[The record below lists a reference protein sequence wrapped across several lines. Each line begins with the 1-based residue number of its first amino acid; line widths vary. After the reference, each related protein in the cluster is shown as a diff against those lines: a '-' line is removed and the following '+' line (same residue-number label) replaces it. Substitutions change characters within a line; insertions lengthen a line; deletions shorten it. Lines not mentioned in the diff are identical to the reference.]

1 MIQRK
6 EARMAG
12 PNWASIGTLPTGGSN
27 WVPHVAQTIDGHL
40 EVFTLDS
47 QGALWHTRQ
56 ITPNGHWNPWALVAH
71 PPTNQVGADSQL
83 ETTVNADGRLEVFTF
98 DGEGRLWHIW
108 QTSSGGS
115 WSQWA
120 SLGDLFGPMHE
131 PVVMFNVA
139 KNADGHLE
147 LFTFGNDGA
156 LWHSWQL
163 QPGEEWSPWASLAHP
178 PNIQLG
184 GAPVVGTNA
193 DGRLEV
199 FSFDGEGCLW
209 HIWQSSS
216 GAGWSQWT
224 SLGNPFAGATR
235 DLFTF
240 SVVKNADGHLEL
252 FTSGKDGVR
261 HIWQQISGGSWSSWT
276 QFDTPA
282 GLSMQASDLT
292 TGQEADGRLM
302 VFFRDSSGEIWYT

>member
-71 PPTNQVGADSQL
+71 PPTNQVGADSPL
-83 ETTVNADGRLEVFTF
+83 GTTVNADGRLEVFTF
-98 DGEGRLWHIW
+98 DGKGGLW
-108 QTSSGGS
+108 
-115 WSQWA
+115 
-120 SLGDLFGPMHE
+120 
-131 PVVMFNVA
+131 
-139 KNADGHLE
+139 
-147 LFTFGNDGA
+147 
-156 LWHSWQL
+156 
-163 QPGEEWSPWASLAHP
+163 
-178 PNIQLG
+178 
-184 GAPVVGTNA
+184 
-193 DGRLEV
+193 
-199 FSFDGEGCLW
+199 
-209 HIWQSSS
+209 
-216 GAGWSQWT
+216 
-224 SLGNPFAGATR
+224 
-235 DLFTF
+235 
-240 SVVKNADGHLEL
+240 
-252 FTSGKDGVR
+252 

-302 VFFRDSSGEIWYT
+302 VFFRDSSGALWCTS

>member
-1 MIQRK
+1 
-6 EARMAG
+6 MAG
-12 PNWASIGTLPTGGSN
+12 PNWASIGSLPTGGSN
-27 WVPHVAQTIDGHL
+27 WVPHVTQTIDGHL

-98 DGEGRLWHIW
+98 DA
-108 QTSSGGS
+108 QGG
-115 WSQWA
+115 
-120 SLGDLFGPMHE
+120 
-131 PVVMFNVA
+131 
-139 KNADGHLE
+139 
-147 LFTFGNDGA
+147 
-156 LWHSWQL
+156 
-163 QPGEEWSPWASLAHP
+163 
-178 PNIQLG
+178 
-184 GAPVVGTNA
+184 
-193 DGRLEV
+193 
-199 FSFDGEGCLW
+199 LW

-235 DLFTF
+235 DLFIF
-240 SVVKNADGHLEL
+240 SVVKNADGRLEL
-252 FTSGKDGVR
+252 FTSGKDGVL
-261 HIWQQISGGSWSSWT
+261 HIWQIAPNGTWSSWASLAHPPNVQLGGAPVVGTNADGRLEVFSFDPQGTYWHTWQQVSGGSWSPWT

-282 GLSMQASDLT
+282 GLSVQASDLT

-302 VFFRDSSGEIWYT
+302 VFFRDSSGALWYTS